1 MQVQQRQDL
10 GHLGAATAPGRQDH
24 RAEPRPLAGRR
35 VDAAVVDPRCAH
47 WDRSGHGG
55 NLTLAGVAVADHQPP
70 AALVP
75 LGGEGGQGGVDL
87 GLQGGGQHP
96 PGTLTGQA
104 VQVGVQLRL
113 CGLVSDYTQHR
124 GVTLLTG
131 VAAPVSHLGWSS
143 RRVRRALAQEAD
155 PQLQVIPQ
163 PSGGHLPNRIALSRR
178 ARPNHYLRPLDS
190 PRFATEPGFRLVS
203 DGDFAGW
210 VVLAH
215 HEQQL
220 VLGDGYLKP
229 VDAPLE
235 SWSAL
240 QFTDSPVRLNDPR
253 PSQALRCHVVAAKRR
268 FAAVTA
274 GRDGLGPGLSPL
286 RGSLELPAFAAGGV
300 PRGEVVRLAGYRKP
314 SSRQAAADW
323 TAAMASDYLLG

>member
-1 MQVQQRQDL
+1 V
-10 GHLGAATAPGRQDH
+10 AASGRDRCD
-24 RAEPRPLAGRR
+24 RARR
-35 VDAAVVDPRCAH
+35 
-47 WDRSGHGG
+47 
-55 NLTLAGVAVADHQPP
+55 
-70 AALVP
+70 
-75 LGGEGGQGGVDL
+75 GGQGGPNPVCLHPWPEAASTPSTL
-87 GLQGGGQHP
+87 GS
-96 PGTLTGQA
+96 A
-104 VQVGVQLRL
+104 N
-113 CGLVSDYTQHR
+113 
-124 GVTLLTG
+124 
-131 VAAPVSHLGWSS
+131 
-143 RRVRRALAQEAD
+143 E
-155 PQLQVIPQ
+155 
-163 PSGGHLPNRIALSRR
+163 PSGGHLPNRLALSRR
-178 ARPNHYLRPLDS
+178 ARPNHYPRPLDS

-229 VDAPLE
+229 VDARLE

-268 FAAVTA
+268 FAAATA

-323 TAAMASDYLLG
+323 TAAMASEPSARLLPCGNPKGHPNRTLTSAQLAR